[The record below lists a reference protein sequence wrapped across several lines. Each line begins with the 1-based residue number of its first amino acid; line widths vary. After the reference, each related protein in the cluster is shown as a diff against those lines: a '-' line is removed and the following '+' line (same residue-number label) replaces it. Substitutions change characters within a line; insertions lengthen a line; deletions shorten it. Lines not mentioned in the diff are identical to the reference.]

1 MDSTDSEN
9 SLKSLYKF
17 TVVINHR
24 LRLPTEFS
32 RRLSYSLR
40 KDEPSSFTIP
50 SASTINTT
58 TTRKNKISPKLAS
71 ASAKVSQ
78 ISGKYLNQI
87 YEI

>member
-50 SASTINTT
+50 SANTT